1 MENRNWTV
9 EETKKLFGAVAA
21 AQAEGKGLKNVFYS
35 IANQTGKKPN
45 SVRNFY
51 YAHMKALSLVP
62 KLSTELGIK
71 AVPSRPEFKTFAKK
85 EIESLIRNVLI
96 RQAKGESVRKITT
109 ALAQGDKCLMLRYQ
123 NKYRSIIFHQKRQAE
138 EIMKKL
144 REEKLTYF
152 NPYTKAVIKNG
163 EDYIPESDSMLDNLR
178 TITNSL
184 GDAGVS
190 GLFTGLARLAYLAA
204 QNSEMSETEILR
216 EKDKEIMRLQQ
227 ELVTLKSNGGITL
240 LSSNTGTEKLKDA
253 NKSFLQKPDK
263 DKLKSL
269 GDYVSELGK
278 ILADMDK
285 TV

>member
-9 EETKKLFGAVAA
+9 EETKKLFSAVTA
-21 AQAEGKGLKNVFYS
+21 AQAEGKGLKSVFYS
-35 IANQTGKKPN
+35 IANETGKKPN

-62 KLSTELGIK
+62 RLSTELGIK
-71 AVPSRPEFKTFAKK
+71 AVPSRPEFKTFSKT
-85 EIESLIRNVLI
+85 EIDALIRNVLI
-96 RQAKGESVRKITT
+96 KQARGESVRKITT
-109 ALAQGDKCLMLRYQ
+109 ALAQGDKSLMLRYQ

-138 EIMKKL
+138 DIMKKL
-144 REEKLTYF
+144 REEKQTYF
-152 NPYTKAVIKNG
+152 NPYTKAIIKNG
-163 EDYIPESDSMLDNLR
+163 EDFVPECDSMLDNLR

-204 QNSEMSETEILR
+204 QNTEVSETDMLR
-216 EKDKEIMRLQQ
+216 EKDREIIRLQQ
-227 ELVTLKSNGGITL
+227 EINIMKSHGSFTLPSINFGA
-240 LSSNTGTEKLKDA
+240 EKLKDA
-253 NKSFLQKPDK
+253 NKSFLQKPDR